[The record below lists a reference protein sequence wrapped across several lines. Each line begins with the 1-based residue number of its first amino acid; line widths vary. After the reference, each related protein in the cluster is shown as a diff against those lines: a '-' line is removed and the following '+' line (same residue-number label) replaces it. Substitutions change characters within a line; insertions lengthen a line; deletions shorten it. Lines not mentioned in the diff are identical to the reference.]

1 MTGMP
6 PPPSPGLAPSR
17 PASASSWPSPPAGP
31 VADPAAW
38 LRQAAARPHQQDLF
52 ALLRRWE
59 ATHPAL
65 PRLGEALRP
74 GDEPLRIGQGAELDF
89 APAPVQALIAQAEA
103 VPRLLQRVFGL
114 VGPNGPLPL
123 HLTELARERD
133 RHHADPVL
141 QRFLDLLTHRFA
153 LQFYRAWAQAQP
165 VLAVDRPDGPAR
177 WAARLGAWA
186 GLGLP
191 ALSQRDALGD
201 DAKLAFIGR
210 LSRQV
215 RDADGLQAWCRSV
228 FGVAVRIEPWVGHWV
243 TLPPQACMRL
253 RGLPAAGPAVA
264 EGALGRGA
272 ALGRTVWDVQ
282 HRFRIVLGP
291 LTLQRYRSFLPGGA
305 ELKRLRAMVR
315 QWVGLELDWE
325 LRLVLE
331 RQEVPRPRLGRA
343 APGAG
348 LGLGQCLWLGVRPRE
363 RHGDELLLDAERRAG
378 ECAPPPAGGAAPSSS
393 LPTDRPASPPGGQ
406 ASFA

>member
-1 MTGMP
+1 MSATLPLP
-6 PPPSPGLAPSR
+6 PPAADR
-17 PASASSWPSPPAGP
+17 PE
-31 VADPAAW
+31 W
-38 LRQAAARPHQQDLF
+38 LRYAAARPHRHDLF

-65 PRLGEALRP
+65 PALGEALRP
-74 GDEPLRIGQGAELDF
+74 GDEPLRIGQRAELDF
-89 APAPVQALIAQAEA
+89 APAPVQAIAQVDG
-103 VPRLLQRVFGL
+103 VPHLLQRIFGL

-165 VLAVDRPDGPAR
+165 VHSVDRPDIGAR
-177 WAARLGAWA
+177 WAARLGAWG

-191 ALSQRDALGD
+191 ALSERDALGD
-201 DAKLAFIGR
+201 DAKLRFIGR

-215 RDADGLQAWCRSV
+215 RDADGLQAWCQSV

-243 TLPPQACMRL
+243 SLPAQACARL
-253 RGLPAAGPAVA
+253 QGLPAAGPANS
-264 EGALGRGA
+264 GLGRGA

-291 LTLQRYRSFLPGGA
+291 LTLQRYRAFLPGGPD
-305 ELKRLRAMVR
+305 LLRLRAMVR

-325 LRLVLE
+325 LRLVLD
-331 RQEVPRPRLGRA
+331 RREVPRPRLGRKDR
-343 APGAG
+343 GAG
-348 LGLGQCLWLGVRPRE
+348 LGLGHCLWLGVRARD
-363 RHGDELLLDAERRAG
+363 RDGDELRLNAERRA
-378 ECAPPPAGGAAPSSS
+378 AH
-393 LPTDRPASPPGGQ
+393 RPMTQEATTESEFIPVRE
-406 ASFA
+406 